1 MNVFDLK
8 TKKPTALCF
17 SEVGP
22 VCEKKTRK
30 QKKDRKTVETT
41 TNLQKVKSHW
51 AEPRKVM

>member
-22 VCEKKTRK
+22 VCEKKN
-30 QKKDRKTVETT
+30 KKTKKRQENCGNDHKFAKGEIS
-41 TNLQKVKSHW
+41 LG
-51 AEPRKVM
+51 

>member
-22 VCEKKTRK
+22 VCEKK
-30 QKKDRKTVETT
+30 DRKTVETT

-51 AEPRKVM
+51 ADAT

>member
-22 VCEKKTRK
+22 VCEKKT
-30 QKKDRKTVETT
+30 KKTRKTVETT

-51 AEPRKVM
+51 ADAT